1 MELFGAEN
9 GEFEY
14 KGTQYEI
21 PYLEFKHDV
30 GLRDM
35 NWASQIMK
43 GCSHLG
49 MSQHTEEKM
58 VNVLKGVLIEWLVVF
73 ILNGFFRIS
82 FLSSE

>member
-1 MELFGAEN
+1 MELFGVEN

-58 VNVLKGVLIEWLVVF
+58 LQTLVLGAR
-73 ILNGFFRIS
+73 NFRCQ
-82 FLSSE
+82 E

>member
-35 NWASQIMK
+35 NWAS
-43 GCSHLG
+43 
-49 MSQHTEEKM
+49 
-58 VNVLKGVLIEWLVVF
+58 
-73 ILNGFFRIS
+73 
-82 FLSSE
+82 

>member
-58 VNVLKGVLIEWLVVF
+58 
-73 ILNGFFRIS
+73 S
-82 FLSSE
+82 QSSLFTKHSSMSGSARQKTRRYAY